1 MKCTLHLINRN
12 FNVTLG
18 FNQLLRVDLETSI
31 KSVTNK
37 ITNTKLTEIL
47 DFNSIINKINTIA
60 SNTKVFWVGGAVI
73 HV

>member
-31 KSVTNK
+31 RSVTNK

-47 DFNSIINKINTIA
+47 DFNSIINKINTTA
-60 SNTKVFWVGGAVI
+60 SNTKAFWVGGAVI